1 MILNNFKVLNLIKQS
16 MSEGISFDTVL
27 PWLCKDTNGDIIES
41 FYWYYRYNTTTDI
54 EHLQYSKI
62 PTVAYPNYSQKVGTN
77 GVHLVIGSGNTPVT
91 ENDYQIENEIT
102 AGIKLTVDPTASCR
116 LENDGIAWD
125 YVYYFKNTSND
136 TLTIK
141 EVGLVGGLSYYKGY
155 RDTPY
160 KPVLITREVLEE
172 PIVVPA
178 GGYFTIQTGLKFSI

>member
-1 MILNNFKVLNLIKQS
+1 MILNNFKVLNIIKQS
-16 MSEGISFDTVL
+16 MSEGIEFNKVL
-27 PWLCKDTNGDIIES
+27 PWLCKDTDGNIIEK
-41 FYWYYRYNTTTDI
+41 FYWYYRDNTTTNYQ
-54 EHLQYSKI
+54 HLQYSKI
-62 PTVAYPNYSQKVGTN
+62 PTAAYPNYSQKVGDK

-102 AGIKLTVDPTASCR
+102 AGIKLTVNPTASCR

-125 YVYYFKNTSND
+125 YVYYYQNTSND

-141 EVGLVGGLSYYKGY
+141 EVGLVGGLSYNKDYYNK
-155 RDTPY
+155 PY